1 MHFILHDWPDAQCR
15 LILQNLMPA
24 MKAGYSK
31 ILLNEAI
38 VPKTDCGSLF
48 AACDIQ
54 MMSMHAAG
62 ERTRKQWIELLQ
74 SVDLEVVQ
82 IWSSPYDGEEDSVIE
97 AMLKV

>member
-1 MHFILHDWPDAQCR
+1 MHFILHAWPDAQCR
-15 LILQNLMPA
+15 LILQNLTPA

-38 VPKTDCGSLF
+38 VPKTDCGSWF

-54 MMSMHAAG
+54 VMSLLAAG

-82 IWSSPYDGEEDSVIE
+82 IWSSPYGEEDSVIE